1 MKILKSN
8 HRAIKQPSGAKLP
21 LLAMLFI
28 VTTFSSCKKFLE
40 EPVDNRTL
48 ITTISDMEKTLNTLL
63 PYSDH
68 HFTDLMTDD
77 YIFRDL
83 SGHNVES
90 ATESLLPIFEFAITR
105 QSISIDKF
113 LSSGFNPAMAYRRYY
128 YRIINSLLLIEKAQ
142 SLQPGS
148 AEEKVRINAIIG
160 KAKATKAY
168 CNFMLVSLFGKQYNP
183 ATAETDMSVP
193 LIESYNGEAIVPYPK
208 VSVKKIFDNVE
219 ADLLEALKLLKD
231 TETQNAQ
238 FTFTKDAVYAF
249 LTRLYLNKKDWDNTI
264 KYADLLLA
272 RRSVP
277 LNNKQI
283 RTSITD
289 YAQYS
294 STYFN
299 PSNESY
305 ILMGNNTYQ
314 LLAYFFNGMYPYPAV
329 QLLRDNAADPAN
341 NYVIITSPLVNDY
354 VPQKLMN
361 FQATSAR
368 SFNLPLFTVDEV
380 YFNRAEASIEKNNGI
395 TAVAKSDLDLLMRTQ
410 NYSAAGLNTKITQL
424 NALSTRT
431 ASINFL
437 LLLKRIRFMSEG
449 MRWFDMKRHNL
460 PVTHVGRTGTYTIDG
475 TDPNAYVIQL
485 PLEEITRNSGL

>member
-1 MKILKSN
+1 MKFSIFN
-8 HRAIKQPSGAKLP
+8 HQAANRLRGAKLFS
-21 LLAMLFI
+21 LAFLF
-28 VTTFSSCKKFLE
+28 VLTTFSSCKKFLE

-48 ITTISDMEKTLNTLL
+48 ITTVPDMEKTLNTLL

-68 HFTDLMTDD
+68 HFTDIMSDD

-83 SGHNVES
+83 SGHIVES
-90 ATESLLPIFEFAITR
+90 AAESVLPIFEFAINR

-113 LSSGFNPAMAYRRYY
+113 LSSGFSPAIAFRRYY
-128 YRIINSLLLIEKAQ
+128 YRIINSFLIINKAQ
-142 SLQPGS
+142 SLVPAS
-148 AEEKVRINAIIG
+148 PAERARINAVIG

-183 ATAETDMSVP
+183 ATAETDMSIP
-193 LIESYNGEAIVPYPK
+193 LIETYDGDAVVPYPK
-208 VSVKKIFDNVE
+208 ASVKKIFDIVE
-219 ADLLEALKLLKD
+219 ADLLEALTLLKD
-231 TETQNAQ
+231 TETENAQ
-238 FTFTKDAVYAF
+238 FTFTKDAVYAM

-264 KYADLLLA
+264 RYADLLLA
-272 RRSVP
+272 RRSIV

-305 ILMGNNTYQ
+305 ILLGNNTYQ

-361 FQATSAR
+361 FQAPSSR

-395 TAVAKSDLDLLMRTQ
+395 TAAAKTDLDLLMRSQ
-410 NYSAAGLNTKITQL
+410 NYSAAGLNTKMTQL
-424 NALSTRT
+424 NGLTTR
-431 ASINFL
+431 ASSINFL
-437 LLLKRIRFMSEG
+437 LLLKRIRYTSEG

-475 TDPNAYVIQL
+475 TDPNAYIIQL

>member
-1 MKILKSN
+1 M
-8 HRAIKQPSGAKLP
+8 
-21 LLAMLFI
+21 

-90 ATESLLPIFEFAITR
+90 STEPLLPIFEFAITR
-105 QSISIDKF
+105 QSMPADKF
-113 LSSGFNPAMAYRRYY
+113 LQSGFNPATAFRRYY
-128 YRIINSLLLIEKAQ
+128 YRIINSFLIIERAE
-142 SLQPGS
+142 SVVPGS
-148 AEEKVRINAIIG
+148 AEERARINAIIG
-160 KAKATKAY
+160 KAKAIKAY
-168 CNFMLVSLFGKQYNP
+168 CNYMLVSLFGKQYNP
-183 ATAETDMSVP
+183 ATAETDMSIP
-193 LIESYNGEAIVPYPK
+193 LIESYNGDAVVPYPK
-208 VSVKKIFDNVE
+208 ASVKKIFDLVE
-219 ADLLEALKLLKD
+219 ADLLEALPLLRD
-231 TETQNAQ
+231 TETENAK

-314 LLAYFFNGMYPYPAV
+314 LLAYFWHGMYPYPAV

-341 NYVIITSPLVNDY
+341 NYVIITSPLMNDY

-361 FQATSAR
+361 FYTPTAR

-380 YFNRAEASIEKNNGI
+380 YFNRAEASIEKNNGMTN
-395 TAVAKSDLDLLMRTQ
+395 TAKNDLDLLMRNQ
-410 NYSAAGLNTKITQL
+410 NYSTAGLNTKINQL
-424 NALSTRT
+424 NALSTRA

-449 MRWFDMKRHNL
+449 MRWFDMKRHNI

-475 TDPNAYVIQL
+475 TDPNAYVMQL